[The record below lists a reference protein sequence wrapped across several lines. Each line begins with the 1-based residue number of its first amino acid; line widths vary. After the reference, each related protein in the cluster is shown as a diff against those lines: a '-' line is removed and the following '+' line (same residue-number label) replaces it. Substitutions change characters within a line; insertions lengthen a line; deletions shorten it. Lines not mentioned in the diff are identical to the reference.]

1 MLSLVVVLSIK
12 VKNISKSFKTYN
24 RDPGLKGAFKSFFN
38 RQYTQFHALK
48 NINLN
53 INEGEILGILG
64 ENGAGKTTLIKL
76 MVGLLHPTS
85 GSIEVNNFIPWK
97 RKYEFL
103 KNITVVMGQKNQLW
117 WDIPASESFLLNKR
131 IYQIDDK
138 IYNQVLNEM
147 VDLLDIR
154 HKLNTQVRRLSLG
167 ERMKM
172 EIIASLLHRPKIVML
187 DEPTLGLDVMAQ
199 SKIREFVKYYNEQ
212 YKATFIITSH
222 YMNDIDSMCKRV
234 FVMNKGKGLYDG
246 NFLELI
252 KKINPT
258 KKLIY
263 TFDQMPSNEIIKD
276 LNNEFNFKL
285 ENNILIASLE
295 DKALN
300 NLLKKLFGISNSQ
313 SFLIEDLPVEET
325 MRSFFENPENYL

>member
-1 MLSLVVVLSIK
+1 MSIK

-24 RDPGLKGAFKSFFN
+24 RDPGLKGAFKSFLN
-38 RQYTQFHALK
+38 RKYTNFHALK

-53 INEGEILGILG
+53 LNEGEILGILG

-76 MVGLLHPTS
+76 MVGLLHPTT
-85 GSIEVNNFIPWK
+85 GRVTVNNYIPWD
-97 RKYEFL
+97 RKYDFL
-103 KNITVVMGQKNQLW
+103 KMITVVMGQKNQLW

-147 VDLLDIR
+147 VDLLDVKD
-154 HKLNTQVRRLSLG
+154 KLHTQVRRLSLG

-172 EIIASLLHRPKIVML
+172 EIIASLLHRPKIIML
-187 DEPTLGLDVMAQ
+187 DEPTLGLDVISQ
-199 SKIREFVKYYNEQ
+199 SKIRKFVKYYNEQ
-212 YKATFIITSH
+212 YNATFIITSH

-234 FVMNKGKGLYDG
+234 FVMNKGEGLYDG
-246 NFLELI
+246 DFSALI

-263 TFDQMPSNEIIKD
+263 TFDHIPSNEIIND
-276 LNNEFNFKL
+276 LRNKFEFKL
-285 ENNILIASLE
+285 ENDMLIAHL
-295 DKALN
+295 DDQILN
-300 NLLKKLFGISNSQ
+300 NLLKKLFEISNPQ
-313 SFLIEDLPVEET
+313 SFVIENLPVEET
-325 MRSFFENPENYL
+325 MRSFFENPSNYL